1 MRFDDKDFV
10 DLYDF
15 LKVLRDKYAGDSDEL
30 TKVIDEVMDLMIIEV
45 EPQLILANVTSGVRF
60 ERVKGLSI
68 YSPVRGY
75 SQFYERS
82 DFAGCGWGE
91 FLQLLNK

>member
-1 MRFDDKDFV
+1 M
-10 DLYDF
+10 
-15 LKVLRDKYAGDSDEL
+15 LRDKYAGESTEL
-30 TKVIDEVMDLMIIEV
+30 TQVIDEVMDLIILEV
-45 EPQLILANVTSGVRF
+45 EPQLILANVTSGVKF

-82 DFAGCGWGE
+82 DFACCGWGE
-91 FLQLLNK
+91 FVKVLNSTEES

>member
-1 MRFDDKDFV
+1 M
-10 DLYDF
+10 
-15 LKVLRDKYAGDSDEL
+15 KVLQNKYAGDSDEL
-30 TKVIDEVMDLMIIEV
+30 TQVIDEVMNLMIFEV

-68 YSPVRGY
+68 YSPVRSY
-75 SQFYERS
+75 SQFYDRS

-91 FLQLLNK
+91 LVRVLNCTEK

>member
-1 MRFDDKDFV
+1 
-10 DLYDF
+10 
-15 LKVLRDKYAGDSDEL
+15 
-30 TKVIDEVMDLMIIEV
+30 MDLMIVEV
-45 EPQLILANVTSGVRF
+45 EPQLILENVTSGVRF

-75 SQFYERS
+75 CQFYERS
-82 DFAGCGWGE
+82 NFASCGWGE